1 MKIVILDGYT
11 LNPGDLSWEG
21 FRELGKCS
29 IYDRTSSAELIKRA
43 QNAEILLTNKV
54 ELNKNIINQLPTL
67 KYIGVLAT
75 GYNIVDISTA
85 REKNIDVTNIPSYGT
100 NSVAQMVFALLLEL
114 TQKVGIHSKSVFK
127 GEWSKSED
135 WCYWIKP
142 IFELAGLTMGI
153 IGLGRIGMAVA
164 KIADAFEMK
173 VIAND
178 VTKHDLIPSWITMVE
193 QDEVFRESDVVSLH
207 CPLTSEN
214 KYFVNSTKI
223 NLMKESAYLINTS
236 RGLLI
241 NEEDLA
247 NALNLER
254 IAGAGLDVLSE
265 EPPDKN
271 NPLLSARNCIITPH
285 IAWATKAAR
294 QRLMDIALQ
303 NLRAFLD
310 GEPINVVN

>member
-29 IYDRTSSAELIKRA
+29 IYDRTSSAELIKRTR
-43 QNAEILLTNKV
+43 NAEILFTNKV
-54 ELNKNIINQLPTL
+54 ELSKNIINQLPTL

-85 REKNIDVTNIPSYGT
+85 REKNIVVTNIPSYGT

-114 TQKVGIHSKSVFK
+114 TQNAGIHSKSVFE
-127 GEWSKSED
+127 GEWTRSED

-153 IGLGRIGMAVA
+153 IGLGRIGMEV
-164 KIADAFEMK
+164 
-173 VIAND
+173 VAND
-178 VTKHDLIPSWITMVE
+178 VTKLGSIPSWLTMVE

-241 NEEDLA
+241 NEKDLA
-247 NALNLER
+247 DALNLER

-271 NPLLSARNCIITPH
+271 NPLLSAKNCIITPH

-294 QRLMDIALQ
+294 QRLLAIALQ
-303 NLRAFLD
+303 NLKAFLD
-310 GEPINVVN
+310 GKPINVVN

>member
-1 MKIVILDGYT
+1 
-11 LNPGDLSWEG
+11 
-21 FRELGKCS
+21 
-29 IYDRTSSAELIKRA
+29 
-43 QNAEILLTNKV
+43 
-54 ELNKNIINQLPTL
+54 
-67 KYIGVLAT
+67 
-75 GYNIVDISTA
+75 
-85 REKNIDVTNIPSYGT
+85 
-100 NSVAQMVFALLLEL
+100 
-114 TQKVGIHSKSVFK
+114 
-127 GEWSKSED
+127 
-135 WCYWIKP
+135 
-142 IFELAGLTMGI
+142 MGI

-173 VIAND
+173 VVAND
-178 VTKHDLIPSWITMVE
+178 VTKLGSIPSWLTMVE

-241 NEEDLA
+241 NEKDLA
-247 NALNLER
+247 DALNLER

-271 NPLLSARNCIITPH
+271 NPLLSAKNCIITPH

-294 QRLMDIALQ
+294 QRLLAIALQ
-303 NLRAFLD
+303 NLKAFLD
-310 GEPINVVN
+310 GKPINVVN